1 MSDTA
6 TLDNAAAVQENGE
19 SSLQSNRRRW
29 LTILVIVVIAGA
41 ILWFAYDRIVSAG
54 KVSTDNAY
62 VGADTAQVTPQ
73 VNAAVRSVNVSDT
86 QAVKAGQVLVTLDDT
101 DARIALATA
110 QADLQRAI
118 RQVEQ
123 LGAQGQS
130 LQAQVQASSASAAE
144 TRAQLLKAQGDVER
158 ARVELA
164 RRQRLFP
171 TGAVAGEEITT
182 AKNALQTATSELEE
196 AEAARNQALAAQ
208 RAAVETRRSNA
219 VLIAGPIGEEPEV
232 AAARARVEAARVDLA
247 RTIIRAPIDGV
258 IARRSVQVGQ
268 RVQVG
273 TPLMS
278 VVPVQSAYVDA
289 NFKEV
294 QLDKVVPGLPATLT
308 SDLYGSKVVYHGRV
322 LGFAGGT
329 GSAFALVPA
338 QNATGNWIKIVQRLP
353 VRIALDPREL
363 HEHPLRVGLSMNATI
378 DVSRR

>member
-1 MSDTA
+1 MSNTA
-6 TLDNAAAVQENGE
+6 TLENAAVVEGDAPTGQ
-19 SSLQSNRRRW
+19 QSNRRRW
-29 LTILVIVVIAGA
+29 LTILAMIVVVGTV
-41 ILWFAYDRIVSAG
+41 LWFAYDRFVSAG

-73 VNAAVRSVNVSDT
+73 ISAAVRSVSVSDT
-86 QAVKAGQVLVTLDDT
+86 QPVKAGQVLVTLDDT
-101 DARIALATA
+101 DARIALASA
-110 QADLQRAI
+110 QADLQRAV

-123 LGAQGQS
+123 LGAQGRS
-130 LQAQVQASSASAAE
+130 LQAEVQASSANAAQ
-144 TRAQLLKAQGDVER
+144 TQAQLLKAQGDVER

-164 RRQRLFP
+164 RRLRLLP
-171 TGAVAGEEITT
+171 TGAVAGEEVTT
-182 AKNALQTATSELEE
+182 ARNALQTATSELEQ
-196 AEAARNQALAAQ
+196 AEAARKQALASQ

-219 VLIAGPIGEEPEV
+219 VLIAGPAADEPEV

-294 QLDKVVPGLPATLT
+294 QLDHVVPGMRATLT
-308 SDLYGSKVVYHGRV
+308 SDLYGSDIVYHGRV

-353 VRIALDPREL
+353 VRIGLDPKEL
-363 HEHPLRVGLSMNATI
+363 RQHPLRVGLSMNATI